1 MKDKHSYENGVL
13 INKLGIKDEQELM
26 KVEADI
32 SFIKLINIDSIKV
45 EYFNEELLQNIHKHI
60 FEDIYPW
67 AGEYRTVPII
77 KEELV
82 LPAYSIPYSEP
93 KNISKELQ
101 EKLNQLN
108 SISWQN
114 YNDKEISN
122 TFARLLALLWRVHPF
137 RDGNTRT
144 MLSFAFLY
152 AKEHNFAFDMKTFTD
167 GLMRKYDGEK
177 LIDVSI
183 RDKFVL
189 ACLDEKDYPE
199 VNHLA
204 RVFETAIRVEREK
217 EEEKTLK

>member
-13 INKLGIKDEQELM
+13 INKLNIKDEEELS

-32 SFIKLINIDSIKV
+32 SFIKLLNIDSINV
-45 EYFNEELLQNIHKHI
+45 DYFNESLIQNIHKHI

-93 KNISKELQ
+93 KNISKELN
-101 EKLNQLN
+101 EKLVQLN

-114 YNDKEISN
+114 YNTKEIANS
-122 TFARLLALLWRVHPF
+122 FARKLALLWRVHPF

-144 MLSFAFLY
+144 MLSFAYLY
-152 AKEHNFAFDMKTFTD
+152 AREHNFPFDMKIFTD
-167 GLMRKYDGEK
+167 GLTRKYDNNK
-177 LIDVSI
+177 LIDISI

-189 ACLDEKDYPE
+189 ACLDEQYYPE
-199 VNHLA
+199 VEHLA
-204 RVFETAIRVEREK
+204 KVFELAINK
-217 EEEKTLK
+217 EDSKTIKK

>member
-1 MKDKHSYENGVL
+1 MMKDKHSYENGVL
-13 INKLGIKDEQELM
+13 INKLNIKDEEELS

-32 SFIKLINIDSIKV
+32 SFIKLLNIDSINV
-45 EYFNEELLQNIHKHI
+45 DYFNESLIQNIHKHI

-93 KNISKELQ
+93 KNISKELN
-101 EKLNQLN
+101 EKLVQLN

-114 YNDKEISN
+114 YNTKEIANS
-122 TFARLLALLWRVHPF
+122 FARKLALLWRVHPF

-144 MLSFAFLY
+144 MLSFAYLY
-152 AKEHNFAFDMKTFTD
+152 AREHNFPFDMKIFTD
-167 GLMRKYDGEK
+167 GLTRKYDNNK
-177 LIDVSI
+177 LIDISI

-189 ACLDEKDYPE
+189 ACLDEQYYPE
-199 VNHLA
+199 VEHLA
-204 RVFETAIRVEREK
+204 KVFELAINK
-217 EEEKTLK
+217 EDSKTIKK